1 MNAER
6 VERLRASL
14 EEPLL
19 VSTPENIVYLTGFD
33 STNAAL
39 VVGPERLHLY
49 ADFRYAAAG
58 RAVDGAEFVETE
70 RSLFASLSGLLSGRI
85 AFERDHLT
93 YAGYELLRAGRI
105 ELVPRSGLV
114 ERLRAVKDDGELDTL
129 RRAAAITSEAFER
142 FSQERFIGRTERDL
156 AWRMD
161 ELFHELGADGRA
173 FPTIVAAG
181 RNGSTPHAHPGDR
194 EIEAGQTV
202 VVDAAASLDG
212 YRSDCTRTFATGP
225 LPDELKDAYRV
236 CLEAQLGALD
246 AVRPGAVGREVDA
259 VARETIAAAGYG
271 DAFGHGLGHGIGLA
285 VHEDPRLA
293 QGSEN
298 VLEPGNVVT
307 VEPGIYLEGRGGIRI
322 EDLVIVRDGEPEILT
337 TFTKDLVSVD

>member
-1 MNAER
+1 VNGKR
-6 VERLRASL
+6 VERLRAAL

-19 VSTPENIVYLTGFD
+19 VSNPANVVYLTGFE

-39 VVGPERLHLY
+39 LVGPERVQLF

-58 RAVDGAEFVETE
+58 RAVEGVEFVETE
-70 RSLFASLSGLLSGRI
+70 RSLFASLSQALSGRI
-85 AFERDHLT
+85 GFERDDLT
-93 YAGYELLRAGRI
+93 YASYEVLRAGRV
-105 ELVPRSGLV
+105 ELVPRTGLV
-114 ERLRAVKDDGELDTL
+114 ERLRAVKDEAELDTI
-129 RRAAAITSEAFER
+129 RRAAAITSRAFDR
-142 FSQERFIGRTERDL
+142 FSRERFIGRTERDL

-161 ELFHELGADGRA
+161 ELFHELGGHGPA

-181 RNGSTPHAHPGDR
+181 PTGSLPHAHPGDR
-194 EIEAGQTV
+194 NVEAGETV

-212 YRSDCTRTFATGP
+212 YCSDCTRTFATGP
-225 LPDELKDAYRV
+225 LPDELKEAYRV
-236 CLEAQLGALD
+236 CLDAQLRALD

-259 VARETIAAAGYG
+259 VARDVISAAGFG
-271 DAFGHGLGHGIGLA
+271 DAFGHGLGHGVGID

-293 QGSEN
+293 QTSEQ